1 VRREVILAICS
12 LALVSGCSR
21 KTPPMK
27 MSALKAPAPRVG
39 TAATDPDALSG
50 GQLGNA
56 ASPAIQTK
64 MAERWGERLTSSNP
78 TTASD
83 AAAAL
88 GAMGEYGYPHLLKG
102 MQGSSEELRIACMKS
117 MHVSQLVAHQNDTM
131 PILIEMLRDPNPGV
145 RCAAVSRLPWYGR
158 SAGRYMQ
165 FVQAMANNDPDAS
178 VRAAAALSV
187 NGLYEAMTGKVITG
201 GPDDPKIR

>member
-1 VRREVILAICS
+1 VRREVVLAICS

-39 TAATDPDALSG
+39 TAATDPDALSAA
-50 GQLGNA
+50 QLGNA
-56 ASPAIQTK
+56 ASPPIQTK

-88 GAMGEYGYPHLLKG
+88 GAMGEYGYPYLLKG
-102 MQGSSEELRIACMKS
+102 MQDSSEELRIACMKS
-117 MHVSQLVAHQNDTM
+117 MHVSQLVAHQSDTM

-145 RCAAVSRLPWYGR
+145 RCAAVSRLPWYGK
-158 SAGRYMQ
+158 SAGKYMQ

-178 VRAAAALSV
+178 VRAAAALAV